1 MLYLCSRKRE
11 QLKTTTIMLTLIFIL
26 LFVLATL
33 IFIQVNVE
41 LWNEVGDDIFHD
53 VKKSVKKKT
62 AKVKDWYKGTR
73 LFLWN
78 NNRKNGVKILSEKE
92 YLRLLQEGKIKYVV
106 IEEEG

>member
-1 MLYLCSRKRE
+1 
-11 QLKTTTIMLTLIFIL
+11 MLTFIFIL

-41 LWNEVGDDIFHD
+41 LWNEIGDDIFHD
-53 VKKSVKKKT
+53 AKKSVKKKT

-73 LFLWN
+73 LFMWG

-92 YLRLLQEGKIKYVV
+92 YLQLLQEGKIKYVV